1 MEQSKQA
8 IILVVD
14 DDEFNCTLLA
24 DLLDAE
30 GHAVRSAASG
40 EEALASVAE
49 QLPDLILLDI
59 MMPDLDG
66 FEVAKRLKADA
77 RTRPI
82 PIIMVTALEDRESK
96 LRGLKAGAEDF
107 LGKPVDLS
115 ELRVRVRNLL
125 RLKEYSDFL
134 ANHNRLLE
142 QQVEERTASL
152 RESEE
157 RCRAISTAALDA
169 VLMIDDDGHIVVWN
183 PAAEHMFGYCAEEMM
198 GQDLHRLLAPEA
210 YQEAHLKAWPHF
222 QQTGVGAAVG
232 ILLELVARRKDGSE
246 FPIELSLASVKLKQR
261 WHGVGIVRDVSERKH
276 AEDALQQA
284 KNLLQAVLE
293 HIPARVFWKDQN
305 SRYLGCNTL
314 FAKDAGFSNPDELI
328 GKTDFEMGW
337 KDRAELYR
345 ADDKAVIVSGQP
357 KLDYEEPMT
366 TTDGNTIQ
374 LHISKVPLCNDN
386 QLIGVLGI
394 YEDITQRKQA
404 ETALLESEERYRR
417 ITEGLTDYLYTVHMD
432 NGFYAETI
440 QCAACLTVTGYT
452 AEEFSANP
460 QLWIQMVVP
469 EDRER
474 VLAQIRQILAGQD
487 VPPLEHRIICKN
499 GQIRWISDTTILF
512 KDGSGKLLSYDGV
525 IKDITE
531 RKSAEM
537 ALHTLNEE
545 LENKVIARTTDL
557 EHARLDAEQAN
568 QAKSAF
574 LAAMSHEI
582 RTPMNGVIG
591 MVDVLQQTSLKGY
604 QVEMVDLIRDSAYA
618 LLSII
623 DDILDFSRIE
633 AGKLEIEHLPMS
645 VAEVVEK
652 VCEMLGRLADNKRVE
667 LTLFTD
673 PALPAQVMGDSGRLR
688 QVLVNLVNNAIK
700 FSSGREQPGRV
711 SVRAILAKPSPER
724 SRKAC
729 LEPSRKIIVEI
740 SIIDNG
746 IGMNDETLS
755 KLFSAFTQADAS
767 TTRHFGGTGLGLTIA
782 RHLVELMGGNIAVQS
797 VPDKGSIFTVSL
809 PVIPL
814 PAEAEATESLVAG
827 LSCLVVGDSQSLA
840 DDVAA
845 YLAHGGAIVE
855 RASDLVAAREQRA
868 AKTSALWVWIIDTAG
883 APSPLDELRTF
894 SRARPAQDIRF
905 VVINRG
911 QRRKPR
917 LEGADAVLVDGNILT
932 RWTMLTAV
940 AISAGRALQEKT
952 RLQPDNIEAEF
963 QAPSRE
969 AALLQGRLLLVAE
982 DNETNQKVIQR
993 QLALLGFAADMADDG
1008 RQALECW
1015 QSGDYAL
1022 LLTDLHMPKMDGYE
1036 LTTTIRAKEKAS
1048 RHIPIVALTANALK
1062 DEAEHCRAIG
1072 MDDYLSKPVQLVQ
1085 LKAMLKKWLPTVA
1098 KSAPNLPVIPLD
1110 VSVLKALVGDD
1121 PVVVSEFLQDF
1132 RSSAAQIAAELKIAY
1147 AAGQSAQVGAL
1158 AHKLKSSA
1166 RSVGALALGELCAEM
1181 EQVGKAGRIEA
1192 LTAQLSRF
1200 ETEMA
1205 NVSNYLDTL

>member
-8 IILVVD
+8 TILVVD
-14 DDEFNCTLLA
+14 DDKFNRMVLEDLLA
-24 DLLDAE
+24 AE
-30 GHAVRSAASG
+30 GHTVRSAASG
-40 EEALASVAE
+40 EEALASAAE

-66 FEVAKRLKADA
+66 FEVAQRLKADA
-77 RTRPI
+77 CTRPI
-82 PIIMVTALEDRESK
+82 PIIMVTALDDRKSK
-96 LRGLKAGAEDF
+96 LRGLEVGAEDF
-107 LGKPVDLS
+107 LSKPVDLA
-115 ELRVRVRNLL
+115 ELRARVRNLL
-125 RLKEYSDFL
+125 RLKEYGDFL

-157 RCRAISTAALDA
+157 WCRAISTAALDA
-169 VLMIDDDGHIVVWN
+169 VIMIDDNGLIVVWN
-183 PAAEHMFGYCAEEMM
+183 PAAEHMFGYCAEEVQ
-198 GQDLHRLLAPEA
+198 GQGLHQLLAPEG
-210 YQEAHLKAWPHF
+210 YQEAYFEAWPRF
-222 QQTGVGAAVG
+222 QETGTGTAVG
-232 ILLELVARRKDGSE
+232 ILQELVARRKDGSE
-246 FPIELSLASVKLKQR
+246 FPVELSLASVKLKQR
-261 WHGVGIVRDVSERKH
+261 WHGVGIVRDVSERKQ
-276 AEDALQQA
+276 AENALQQST
-284 KNLLQAVLE
+284 NLLQAVLE
-293 HIPARVFWKDQN
+293 HIPARVFWKDHA

-314 FAKDAGFSNPDELI
+314 FAKDAGFSRPDELI
-328 GKTDFEMGW
+328 GKTDFEMAW
-337 KDRAELYR
+337 KDKAELYR
-345 ADDKAVIVSGQP
+345 AIDKSVIVSGKP
-357 KLDYEEPMT
+357 KLDYEEPLT

-374 LHISKVPLCNDN
+374 RHISKVPLSNDN

-404 ETALLESEERYRR
+404 ENALLESEERYKR
-417 ITEGLTDYLYTVHMD
+417 ITEGLTDYLYTVRMD
-432 NGFYAETI
+432 KGFYAETI
-440 QCAACLTVTGYT
+440 QSAACLTVTGYT

-474 VLAQIRQILAGQD
+474 VLAQVRQILAGQD

-512 KDGSGKLLSYDGV
+512 KDASGNLLSYDGV

-531 RKSAEM
+531 RKSAEI

-545 LENKVIARTTDL
+545 LESKIRARTTDL

-591 MVDVLQQTSLKGY
+591 MADVLQQTSLKDY

-623 DDILDFSRIE
+623 DDILDFSKIE

-652 VCEMLGRLADNKRVE
+652 VCEILGRLAENKRVE

-673 PALPAQVMGDSGRLR
+673 PALPAQVMGDSWRLR
-688 QVLVNLVNNAIK
+688 QILVNLVNNAIK

-711 SVRAILAKPSPER
+711 SVRAILAEPSPEPNR
-724 SRKAC
+724 RV
-729 LEPSRKIIVEI
+729 IVEI

-746 IGMNDETLS
+746 IGMNETTLS

-782 RHLVELMGGNIAVQS
+782 RRLVELMGGNIAVQS
-797 VPDKGSIFTVSL
+797 VPDKGSTFTVSL

-814 PAEAEATESLVAG
+814 PIEAEEAESPVAG
-827 LSCLVVGDSQSLA
+827 LSCLVVGDSQTLA

-845 YLAHGGAIVE
+845 YLAYGGAIVE
-855 RASDLVAAREQRA
+855 RASDLTAAREQRA
-868 AKTSALWVWIIDTAG
+868 AKASGLWVWIVDTAG
-883 APSPLDELRTF
+883 APSPLDELRSL
-894 SRARPAQDIRF
+894 SRTRPAQEIRF
-905 VVINRG
+905 VIISRG
-911 QRRKPR
+911 QRCKPR
-917 LEGADAVLVDGNILT
+917 MEGADAVLVDGNVLT
-932 RWTMLTAV
+932 RRTILSSV
-940 AISAGRALQEKT
+940 AISAGRVQQEKASP
-952 RLQPDNIEAEF
+952 LPDKIETEF

-969 AALLQGRLLLVAE
+969 AALHQGRLILVAE
-982 DNETNQKVIQR
+982 DNETNQKVIQH
-993 QLALLGFAADMADDG
+993 QLALLGFAADVAADG

-1015 QSGDYAL
+1015 QNGDYAL
-1022 LLTDLHMPKMDGYE
+1022 VLSDLHMPNMDGYE
-1036 LTTTIRAKEKAS
+1036 LTRTIRTEEKAS

-1062 DEAEHCRAIG
+1062 NEAEHCRAIG

-1085 LKAMLKKWLPTVA
+1085 LEAMLKKWLPTVA
-1098 KSAPNLPVIPLD
+1098 KSDPALPVIPVD

-1121 PVVVSEFLQDF
+1121 PAILSEFLQDF
-1132 RSSAAQIAAELKIAY
+1132 RSSATQIAAELKTAY
-1147 AAGQSAQVGAL
+1147 AAGQAAQAGAL

-1181 EQVGKAGRIEA
+1181 EQAGKAEQIET
-1192 LTAQLSRF
+1192 LTALLSRF
-1200 ETEMA
+1200 ETEMT
-1205 NVSNYLDTL
+1205 NVNNYLDTL